1 VPDRRSLL
9 RGQLA
14 TAIGSVADV
23 AAHLDPPAA
32 RTPGSPRAQAPP
44 GRPWTLAAAMEPVTS
59 VVVEHAPPPLP
70 PHASGSVHSSEFTP
84 PYEPP
89 SHHRLPV
96 AIIGGSVI
104 GIVAILA
111 VVLRLIPSAP
121 ATPNTVITQVALTA
135 VRPVASSPPVG
146 GPVPP
151 TQISF
156 PAGTKT
162 VSIDVN
168 SATAKGQ
175 APVEIVVSLGDP
187 ALTILDNDYVLDASG
202 DTLIPLTP
210 SSGTYAP
217 GEYSVTISH
226 NGVTLGSTAFDV
238 R

>member
-1 VPDRRSLL
+1 
-9 RGQLA
+9 
-14 TAIGSVADV
+14 
-23 AAHLDPPAA
+23 
-32 RTPGSPRAQAPP
+32 
-44 GRPWTLAAAMEPVTS
+44 MEPVTA
-59 VVVEHAPPPLP
+59 VAVEPAPHSPLHAP
-70 PHASGSVHSSEFTP
+70 GSVHSSEFTLP
-84 PYEPP
+84 DEPP
-89 SHHRLPV
+89 SHHRLPL

-104 GIVAILA
+104 GLVVILA

-121 ATPNTVITQVALTA
+121 VTPNTVITQVALTA

-156 PAGTKT
+156 PAGTTT

-175 APVEIVVSLGDP
+175 APVEIVVTLGDS

-210 SSGTYAP
+210 ASGSYVP
-217 GEYSVTISH
+217 GEYAVTISH
-226 NGVTLGSTAFDV
+226 NGVTLGSTAFEV